1 MSDTHSHGGGGG
13 FSLSTAIAA
22 LISALVLAVAADLM
36 TPYGPVVL
44 TMAAVFGVLAAI
56 AGVLSLLP
64 PLTGLLR
71 GVAGFAL
78 INALA
83 CALFVGLWYIA
94 PKPAATERGV
104 FATLAPFG
112 DTLQGVMVTPY
123 PKGPPQVET
132 AAAPVLSPSEQAMQ
146 ALAMGLAS
154 ADPAERVRA
163 GVNVLGNDDDAVIAA
178 AIDKLYR
185 SNDPALRQLAV
196 KRLLSMRR
204 GARMP
209 LLAVAAT
216 EDAQPFANAL
226 QGVGFTIRSLNETS
240 GAFDGGLCAPTGMAG
255 TVNRTG
261 VTISARCKIGADDR
275 NTVLVLQPTDDF
287 RLVGEARNDAG
298 QSVKVELPLM

>member
-1 MSDTHSHGGGGG
+1 MSDTHGHGGGGG
-13 FSLSTAIAA
+13 FSFSTVIAA
-22 LISALVLAVAADLM
+22 LICALVLAVAADLM

-78 INALA
+78 LNALA
-83 CALFVGLWYIA
+83 CALFIGLWYVA
-94 PKPAATERGV
+94 PKPAAVERGV
-104 FATLAPFG
+104 FATLVPFG
-112 DTLQGVMVTPY
+112 DILQGVMVTPH
-123 PKGPPQVET
+123 PNGPPQVET
-132 AAAPVLSPSEQAMQ
+132 AATPALSPSEQAMQ
-146 ALAMGLAS
+146 ALATGLS
-154 ADPAERVRA
+154 SPDPAERLRA
-163 GVNVLGNDDDAVIAA
+163 GVSVLTNEDDAVIAA

-185 SNDPALRQLAV
+185 SNDPALRQIAV
-196 KRLLSMRR
+196 KRLLTMRR

-216 EDAQPFANAL
+216 PDAQPFANAL
-226 QGVGFTIRSLNETS
+226 QGVGLTIRSLNETS

-261 VTISARCKIGADDR
+261 VTISARCKVGDADR

-287 RLVGEARNDAG
+287 RLIGDARNDAG
-298 QSVKVELPLM
+298 QSVRVELPLM

>member
-1 MSDTHSHGGGGG
+1 MSDMHGHGGGAG
-13 FSLSTAIAA
+13 FSISTLIAA
-22 LISALVLAVAADLM
+22 LICAIVLAVAADLM

-71 GVAGFAL
+71 TVAGVAL
-78 INALA
+78 LNALA
-83 CALFVGLWYIA
+83 CAVFIGLWYVA
-94 PKPAATERGV
+94 PKPAANERGV
-104 FATLAPFG
+104 FATLVPFG
-112 DTLQGVMVTPY
+112 DTLQSVLVTPH
-123 PKGPPQVET
+123 PKGPPRSD
-132 AAAPVLSPSEQAMQ
+132 AAEAPALSPSELAMQ
-146 ALAMGLAS
+146 ELANGLAS
-154 ADPAERVRA
+154 TDPAERVRA
-163 GVNVLGNDDDAVIAA
+163 GVTVLAGQDDAVIAA

-185 SNDPALRQLAV
+185 SNDPALRQIAV

-226 QGVGFTIRSLNETS
+226 QGVGLTIRSLNETS

-261 VTISARCKIGADDR
+261 VTISARCKVGAEDR

-287 RLVGEARNDAG
+287 RLVGDARNDAG